1 MQREEPSPR
10 RSETAIDRSVESM
23 LATLRSP
30 AWPQQESRRI
40 DDGWRYPLVAGT
52 GFRHEY
58 DAQVA
63 RGKFEF
69 YELGPGLC
77 LAIVDMVTAQL
88 FPRRHGAADYLVLSA
103 ILEGGTRINDRSG
116 EGGELAD
123 GNCTVYGLEAG
134 SEFETVCPPGK
145 TVKWVSV
152 FIERSRLFGLTGL
165 KPEDLPA
172 RISHFLT
179 HGGRLPYR
187 NVLLSRAASLAAT
200 QIMDCRYQD
209 GFRRAFL
216 TAKSLEL
223 VCDILFTLSHEHV
236 EEAVDGVLFC
246 DRDYAKLQKAIELMK
261 QDLETRP
268 NVDELAAA
276 VGLTRQKLQVGFRSI
291 CGDTVARIRDK
302 WRMEH
307 ALKLVSTSSVPMID
321 IALCTG
327 YEHAGSFSRAFKAAF
342 GVSPAQLRR
351 TSQQSALMCRAQR
364 HDEPAAPR

>member
-1 MQREEPSPR
+1 
-10 RSETAIDRSVESM
+10 M

-30 AWPQQESRRI
+30 AWLTQESRRT
-40 DDGWRYPLVAGT
+40 DDGWRYPLMAGS

-58 DAQVA
+58 DGSVA

-69 YELGPGLC
+69 YELGRGLC
-77 LAIVDMVTAQL
+77 LAIVDMVTAQV
-88 FPRRHGAADYLVLSA
+88 FPRRHGAADHLVLSA
-103 ILEGGTRINDRSG
+103 VIEGGLPINDRSG

-134 SEFETVCPPGK
+134 SNFETVCPPGK

-152 FIERSRLFGLTGL
+152 FIERSRLFELTGL
-165 KPEDLPA
+165 GADDLPA
-172 RISHFLT
+172 RIGHFVM

-187 NVLLSRAASLAAT
+187 NVLLSRAASLVAA
-200 QIMDCRYQD
+200 QILDCQFQD

-223 VCDILFTLSHEHV
+223 VCNILFTLSHEHV

-246 DRDYAKLQKAIELMK
+246 ERDYAKLQRAIELMK
-261 QDLETRP
+261 QDLETPP
-268 NVDELAAA
+268 NVDELAEA
-276 VGLTRQKLQVGFRSI
+276 VGLTRQKLQAGFRSV

-307 ALKLVSTSSVPMID
+307 ALKLVRTSSVPMID

-342 GVSPAQLRR
+342 GISPAEMRR
-351 TSQQSALMCRAQR
+351 SGQQSALMCHARQNSVR
-364 HDEPAAPR
+364 TGSR